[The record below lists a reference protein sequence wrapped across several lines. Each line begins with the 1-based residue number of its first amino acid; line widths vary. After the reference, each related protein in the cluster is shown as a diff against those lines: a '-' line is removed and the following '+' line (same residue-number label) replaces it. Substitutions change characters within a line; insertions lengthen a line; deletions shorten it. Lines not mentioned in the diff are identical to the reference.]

1 MTNGDRIRQSDNE
14 HLAIFLHLC
23 EAGAIINGADS
34 EAWLMHWL
42 ESEEDEDEDDER

>member
-14 HLAIFLHLC
+14 RLARFLHLC
-23 EAGAIINGADS
+23 EAGAIMHGADS

-42 ESEEDEDEDDER
+42 ESEEEEDAERTD